1 MNKASHYEIERHACQ
16 GKPAGNR
23 SGDRILLEA
32 GKAYRA
38 RHDPILAVALF
49 KGTRLGELLAFNGE
63 IYIGTGNS
71 SRFDGQHGMVL
82 YFHRRAGRAA
92 YGREPAT
99 YTQSGRKK
107 GHALPS
113 VSVECQWLMLPARAI
128 ISITAPRFDRH
139 GPLSA
144 PLRAL
149 QQSPSNRISSWTFPF
164 SIAVYHPPSHGKE
177 MSFNVLIVACG
188 TWIRKKGWAACFN
201 PHGNSPGRS
210 CPAVYFP
217 A

>member
-1 MNKASHYEIERHACQ
+1 MPVK
-16 GKPAGNR
+16 GNR
-23 SGDRILLEA
+23 LETGRVIASFWKRGRRTVPDMILFSRWRFSRVRGWENSSLLM
-32 GKAYRA
+32 GKY
-38 RHDPILAVALF
+38 ILA
-49 KGTRLGELLAFNGE
+49 RE
-63 IYIGTGNS
+63 IRRDSTDNMEWYYIFTEEREG
-71 SRFDGQHGMVL
+71 
-82 YFHRRAGRAA
+82 AA
-92 YGREPAT
+92 YGRKPAT

-113 VSVECQWLMLPARAI
+113 VSVECQWMMLPARAI

-144 PLRAL
+144 PPRAL